1 MLLIILI
8 SGGCAIGVSLLGLLA
23 LRLES
28 GGSVRLKLFT
38 VTMATVGAM
47 AAGVLGTA
55 QAMFISQEDF
65 GVVLVVCVAAGIA
78 SLGMAIPLARSVT
91 ADSRALRDALRGLG
105 DEAQDY
111 HDYGESD
118 GASAQAYA
126 QGHGVNGSNG
136 FGGVGG
142 PGGSS
147 KSARHA
153 RQSGSSG
160 LIAAGLL
167 GGAGVALVG
176 GPNDPAA
183 AVSRAP
189 GLANA
194 ELEDL
199 RRELSATASRLA
211 ESRERERAL
220 EQSRRE
226 LVAWVSHDLRTP
238 LAGLRAMAEALEDGV
253 ASDPLRYHTQMRL
266 AVDRLAGMVDDL
278 FEMSR
283 IHAGAL
289 RLSLSRVPLSDLVDE
304 AVIGADAL
312 ARSRGV
318 ALSAEVSTLLAVRV
332 DPREISR
339 ALTNLVANAIRHT
352 PSDGAVRVEA
362 AERDGHA
369 VLAVTDACGGIPADD
384 LDRVFDVAWR
394 GTAARTPEPLAGAG
408 LGLAIVRG
416 IVEAHSGEVNV
427 RNVTGGCRF
436 EVRLPVPA
444 A

>member
-8 SGGCAIGVSLLGLLA
+8 SGGCAIGVSLVGLLA

-38 VTMATVGAM
+38 VTMATVLAM

-111 HDYGESD
+111 HDYGASD
-118 GASAQAYA
+118 GVPAQALR
-126 QGHGVNGSNG
+126 HGFDASN
-136 FGGVGG
+136 G
-142 PGGSS
+142 PGGAGVLG

-153 RQSGSSG
+153 RPSGSGG

-167 GGAGVALVG
+167 SGMGMAPGG
-176 GPNDPAA
+176 GPNEPTVAA
-183 AVSRAP
+183 GRAP
-189 GLANA
+189 GLATA

-199 RRELSATASRLA
+199 RRELAATASRLA

-253 ASDPLRYHTQMRL
+253 ASDPLRYHMQMRL

-304 AVIGADAL
+304 AVVGADAL
-312 ARSRGV
+312 ARARGV
-318 ALSAEVSTLLAVRV
+318 ALSAEVNTLLAVRV

-362 AERDGHA
+362 DERDGHA
-369 VLAVTDACGGIPADD
+369 VLSVTDACGGIPADD

-416 IVEAHSGEVNV
+416 IVEAHSGEVDVHNV
-427 RNVTGGCRF
+427 SGGCRF

-444 A
+444 V

>member
-8 SGGCAIGVSLLGLLA
+8 SGGCAIGVSLVGLLA

-38 VTMATVGAM
+38 VTMATVLAM

-111 HDYGESD
+111 HDYGASD
-118 GASAQAYA
+118 GVPAQALR
-126 QGHGVNGSNG
+126 HGFDASNG
-136 FGGVGG
+136 AGALG
-142 PGGSS
+142 

-153 RQSGSSG
+153 RPSGSGG

-167 GGAGVALVG
+167 SGMGMAPGG
-176 GPNDPAA
+176 GPNEPTM
-183 AVSRAP
+183 AVGRAP
-189 GLANA
+189 ALATA

-199 RRELSATASRLA
+199 R
-211 ESRERERAL
+211 RERERAL

-253 ASDPLRYHTQMRL
+253 ASDPLRYHMQMRL

-304 AVIGADAL
+304 AVVGADAL
-312 ARSRGV
+312 ARARGV
-318 ALSAEVSTLLAVRV
+318 ALSAEVNTLLAVRV

-362 AERDGHA
+362 DERDGHA
-369 VLAVTDACGGIPADD
+369 VLSVTDACGGIPADD

-416 IVEAHSGEVNV
+416 IVEAHSGEVDVHNV
-427 RNVTGGCRF
+427 SGGCRF

-444 A
+444 V